1 MRVIHFL
8 PMTDYLFAMDTF
20 RFYISAAPDLRFER
34 DLLARAIA
42 EIPTT
47 LGWTI
52 TQTPPASREP
62 DLEAVRLAHAHVLM
76 LGSDIQAPV
85 GLEWAVARR
94 AGKPV
99 TMLYKSSVVQTQAA
113 QAFARE
119 VSKHGQWRA
128 FEDAAGLRRLVLKLL
143 ADVLM
148 SNAIE
153 YEMLP
158 DEIDRLNAWRKTLDE
173 KQQRAE
179 SDARAGADADA
190 IILTTERFVPSEGKL
205 LRPE

>member
-1 MRVIHFL
+1 MIDKFKL
-8 PMTDYLFAMDTF
+8 
-20 RFYISAAPDLRFER
+20 YISAAPDLRIER
-34 DLLARAIA
+34 DLLARAIT

-62 DLEAVRLAHAHVLM
+62 DLGAVRQADAHLLIM
-76 LGSDIQAPV
+76 GSDIQAPV

-94 AGKPV
+94 AGKLV
-99 TMLYKSSVVQTQAA
+99 TLLYKSSVTQTQAA
-113 QAFARE
+113 QAFVRD

-128 FEDAAGLRRLVLKLL
+128 FEDAAGLRRIVLNLL
-143 ADVLM
+143 TDLLM
-148 SNAIE
+148 ANAIA

-158 DEIDRLNAWRKTLDE
+158 DEIDRLKAWRKTLDE
-173 KQQRAE
+173 KQQRVV

-190 IILTTERFVPSEGKL
+190 VILTTERFVPSEGKL
-205 LRPE
+205 LRPD